1 MYGAKLTESSK
12 TYNHGKKY
20 VIRENTD
27 TIQDSQKKT
36 NIEQQK
42 INTTIYTD

>member
-1 MYGAKLTESSK
+1 MYGAKLIESSN
-12 TYNHGKKY
+12 TYHEGNRY
-20 VIRENTD
+20 VTRENTD

-42 INTTIYTD
+42 NKHHHIY